1 VISFPFARRSRNSAM
16 TEERVKLVLAS
27 ASPRRL
33 ALLEQ
38 AGLTADLLNPVD
50 VDETAR
56 RRESPRALSLRLAG
70 DKAKAAASAP
80 LVQALAGPVFV
91 LAADTVVA
99 VGRRVVPKP
108 RSVEEATAALELLSG
123 RSHHVYTSICLIT
136 PQGAS
141 RSRVVDTKVRFKRL
155 TREDIECYL
164 MSEEWRDKAG
174 GYAIQGRADA
184 FVRSLNGSY
193 SAVVGLPLYDV
204 LALLHGNG
212 FPVYFTLAS
221 TSHEPR

>member
-1 VISFPFARRSRNSAM
+1 M
-16 TEERVKLVLAS
+16 TEDRVKLVLAS

-38 AGLTADLLNPVD
+38 AGLAADLLNPAD
-50 VDETAR
+50 VDETPR
-56 RRESPRALSLRLAG
+56 RRETPRALSLRLAI
-70 DKAKAAASAP
+70 DKAKAAAVAP

-91 LAADTVVA
+91 LAADTVVG

-108 RSVEEATAALELLSG
+108 QSAEEARAALELLSG
-123 RSHHVYTSICLIT
+123 RSHHVFTSVCVIT

-141 RSRVVDTKVRFKRL
+141 RTRVVDTKVRFKRL
-155 TREDIECYL
+155 TREDIETYL
-164 MSEEWRDKAG
+164 MSDEWRDKAG

-193 SAVVGLPLYDV
+193 TGVVGLPLYEV
-204 LALLHGNG
+204 TSLLQGNG
-212 FPVYFTLAS
+212 FPLYFTLTT
-221 TSHEPR
+221 TSRERAD

>member
-1 VISFPFARRSRNSAM
+1 M
-16 TEERVKLVLAS
+16 TEDRVKLVLAS

-38 AGLTADLLNPVD
+38 AGLVADLLSPAD
-50 VDETAR
+50 VDETQR
-56 RRESPRALSLRLAG
+56 RRESPRALSLRLAT
-70 DKAKAAASAP
+70 DKARAAAAAP
-80 LVQALAGPVFV
+80 LVQALSGPVFV
-91 LAADTVVA
+91 VAADTVVA

-108 RSVEEATAALELLSG
+108 QTVEEATAALELLSG
-123 RSHHVYTSICLIT
+123 RSHHVFTSVCVIT

-164 MSEEWRDKAG
+164 MSDEWRDKAG

-193 SAVVGLPLYDV
+193 SGVVGLPLYEV
-204 LALLHGNG
+204 LALLQGNG
-212 FPVYFTLAS
+212 FPVYFTLAN
-221 TSHEPR
+221 TSRERT

>member
-1 VISFPFARRSRNSAM
+1 M

-38 AGLTADLLNPVD
+38 AGLVADLLNPAD
-50 VDETAR
+50 VDETPR
-56 RRESPRALSLRLAG
+56 RRETPRALSLRLAI
-70 DKAKAAASAP
+70 DKARAAAVAP

-108 RSVEEATAALELLSG
+108 QSAEEARAALELLSG
-123 RSHHVYTSICLIT
+123 RSHHVYTSICVIT

-155 TREDIECYL
+155 TREDIDAYL
-164 MSEEWRDKAG
+164 TSGEWRDKAG

-193 SAVVGLPLYDV
+193 TGVVGLPLHEV
-204 LALLHGNG
+204 MSLLQGNG
-212 FPVYFTLAS
+212 FPVYFTLAT
-221 TSHEPR
+221 TSQERT

>member
-1 VISFPFARRSRNSAM
+1 M

-38 AGLTADLLNPVD
+38 AGLVADLLNPAD
-50 VDETAR
+50 VDETPR
-56 RRESPRALSLRLAG
+56 RRETPRALSLRLAT
-70 DKAKAAASAP
+70 DKARAAAVAP

-108 RSVEEATAALELLSG
+108 QSAEEARAALELLSG
-123 RSHHVYTSICLIT
+123 RSHHVYTSVCVIT

-141 RSRVVDTKVRFKRL
+141 RARVVDTKVRFKRL
-155 TREDIECYL
+155 TREDIDTYL
-164 MSEEWRDKAG
+164 MSDEWRDKAG

-193 SAVVGLPLYDV
+193 TGVVGLPLHE
-204 LALLHGNG
+204 AMSLLHGNG
-212 FPVYFTLAS
+212 FPVYFTLAA
-221 TSHEPR
+221 TSRERTD

>member
-1 VISFPFARRSRNSAM
+1 MP
-16 TEERVKLVLAS
+16 EERVKLVLAS

-38 AGLTADLLNPVD
+38 AGLVADLLNPAD
-50 VDETAR
+50 VDETPR
-56 RRESPRALSLRLAG
+56 RRETPRALSLRLAC
-70 DKAKAAASAP
+70 DKAKAAAVAP

-99 VGRRVVPKP
+99 VGRRVIPKP
-108 RSVEEATAALELLSG
+108 QSVDEATAALELLSG

-155 TREDIECYL
+155 AREDIETYL
-164 MSEEWRDKAG
+164 MSDEWRDKAG

-193 SAVVGLPLYDV
+193 TGVVGLPLYEV
-204 LALLHGNG
+204 MALLQGNG
-212 FPVYFTLAS
+212 FPVYFTLAE
-221 TSHEPR
+221 TSRVRS

>member
-1 VISFPFARRSRNSAM
+1 MP
-16 TEERVKLVLAS
+16 EERVKLVLAS

-38 AGLTADLLNPVD
+38 AGLVADLLNPTD
-50 VDETAR
+50 VDETPR
-56 RRESPRALSLRLAG
+56 RRETPRALSLRLAC
-70 DKAKAAASAP
+70 DKAKVAAVAP

-99 VGRRVVPKP
+99 VGRRVIPKP
-108 RSVEEATAALELLSG
+108 QSMDEATAALELLSG
-123 RSHHVYTSICLIT
+123 RSHHVYTSICVIT

-155 TREDIECYL
+155 TREDIETYL
-164 MSEEWRDKAG
+164 MSGEWRDKAG
-174 GYAIQGRADA
+174 GYAIQGPADA

-193 SAVVGLPLYDV
+193 TGVVGLPLYEV
-204 LALLHGNG
+204 MALLQGNG
-212 FPVYFTLAS
+212 FPVYFTLAE
-221 TSHEPR
+221 TSHQRS